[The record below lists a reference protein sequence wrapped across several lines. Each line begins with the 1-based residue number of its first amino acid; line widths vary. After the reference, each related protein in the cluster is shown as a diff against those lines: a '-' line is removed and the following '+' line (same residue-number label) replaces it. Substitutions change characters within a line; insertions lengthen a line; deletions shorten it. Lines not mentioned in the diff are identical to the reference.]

1 MEWQVERMIEQKE
14 KTACY
19 SSVATDDKQ
28 SPCNSNNSITESDDD
43 FNLDDENQLDYFKK
57 FDDPN
62 FLNTITMNKL
72 YDTVYL
78 PKTPIIDD
86 LLYRGTYL
94 FAGAPKVG
102 KSFAMAQIGYHISC
116 GKELW
121 GKKVRQGTVLYLALE
136 DNYQRLQNRLY
147 KMFGVNGND
156 NFHFATAAH
165 NIGTGLEGQLEKF
178 VTEHSNVALII
189 IDTLQKVREVGGEK
203 FSYAND
209 YQIVTNLKRFADRFN
224 LCILLVHHTRKQ
236 DADDSFDTIS
246 GTNGLLGAADGA
258 FILQKEKRTSNKA
271 MLNITGRDQQDQCL
285 HLEFNS
291 DKCLWELV
299 EEEMELYSEPKDELL
314 EKISALV
321 SADSPEWTG
330 TATSL
335 IAELG
340 LDLQPNMLSRKLNVT
355 VSKLFNEYNIRYESS
370 RTHNGR
376 HIKLSLINDN
386 A

>member
-1 MEWQVERMIEQKE
+1 MTEQKE
-14 KTACY
+14 KTAFET
-19 SSVATDDKQ
+19 SAATDEKQ
-28 SPCNSNNSITESDDD
+28 SLCNSNNSITENDDD
-43 FNLDDENQLDYFKK
+43 FNLDDENYLDYFKE

-72 YDTVYL
+72 YDTVYS
-78 PKTPIIDD
+78 PKAPIIDG

-121 GKKVRQGTVLYLALE
+121 GKKVRHGTVLYLALE

-147 KMFGVNGND
+147 KMFGVNSNN
-156 NFHFATAAH
+156 NFYFATVAH

-178 VTEHSNVALII
+178 VNEHRNVSLII

-209 YQIVTNLKRFADRFN
+209 YQIVTSLKKFADRFN

-258 FILQKEKRTSNKA
+258 FILQKEKRTGKRA
-271 MLNITGRDQQDQCL
+271 KLNITGRDQQDQCL
-285 HLEFNS
+285 HLEFKPDN
-291 DKCLWELV
+291 CIWELV
-299 EEEMELYSEPKDELL
+299 EKETELYSEPKDELL
-314 EKISALV
+314 EKISTLV
-321 SADSPEWTG
+321 SAGNTEWIG
-330 TATSL
+330 TATSM
-335 IAELG
+335 IEELG
-340 LDLQPNMLSRKLNVT
+340 LDLQPNILSRKLNVS
-355 VSKLFNEYNIRYESS
+355 VSRLFNEYNIRYESS
-370 RTHNGR
+370 RTHDGR
-376 HIKLSLINDN
+376 QIKLSLINDD